1 MSSPGTLRRKG
12 SQTKFAKA
20 AGAIMHGIQSVSVKL
35 ERMTKLAKKKSLFE
49 DPSRNIQEL
58 RFVVKEEITRLSDDI
73 QALQNFQKQGDT
85 FGGRH
90 SRDHST
96 AIVKD
101 LQIKLADT
109 TKNFQGILAL
119 RTKNLQAQA
128 SRRKRYG
135 DARHLSLRKREV
147 NSFGKLGP
155 EGKTHSQL
163 MIQEQQ
169 RSKANE
175 EYLMSRAETVQ
186 DIERMLNELGGIYEK
201 VLNMVQA
208 QGEVALNIHD
218 NLVETKENM
227 DSGVLEL
234 QKLYESVSSNRWLI
248 LKVFFVLIL
257 FAIFFTVFVA

>member
-1 MSSPGTLRRKG
+1 MGDVRDRTAEFLSALEALQSRNGIGTKANGMSHAVPMSSPGTLRRKG

-35 ERMTKLAKKKSLFE
+35 ERMTKH
-49 DPSRNIQEL
+49 PSRNIQEL

-163 MIQEQQ
+163 MIQEQW
-169 RSKANE
+169 RYNRVRGDSYNNHIGRAGSGGE
-175 EYLMSRAETVQ
+175 EDRE
-186 DIERMLNELGGIYEK
+186 N
-201 VLNMVQA
+201 VLR
-208 QGEVALNIHD
+208 G
-218 NLVETKENM
+218 
-227 DSGVLEL
+227 
-234 QKLYESVSSNRWLI
+234 
-248 LKVFFVLIL
+248 
-257 FAIFFTVFVA
+257 